1 MKRTAKSAI
10 DSVKEALMK
19 THRDDLIH
27 KSDEELR
34 QAQLSLFD
42 LAPWDDDMRAMP
54 NDYARSALFTVRNKR
69 KKREACDNK
78 AIYHVNKDVSI
89 NYTGIELRA
98 EDDELVWQQI
108 LEYAKN
114 SPLGE

>member
-1 MKRTAKSAI
+1 MKRTASAI

-69 KKREACDNK
+69 KNVKPVITKLFITLIKTSVSTTPVLSYGQKMMSWYGNK
-78 AIYHVNKDVSI
+78 YLSTPK
-89 NYTGIELRA
+89 T
-98 EDDELVWQQI
+98 I
-108 LEYAKN
+108 L
-114 SPLGE
+114 